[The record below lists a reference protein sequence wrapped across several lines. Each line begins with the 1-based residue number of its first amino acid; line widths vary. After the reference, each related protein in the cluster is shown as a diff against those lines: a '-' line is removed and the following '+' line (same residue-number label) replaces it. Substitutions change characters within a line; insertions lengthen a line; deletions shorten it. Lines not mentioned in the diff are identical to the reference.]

1 MDREISTGYQSYTK
15 SYRHPMKAGEKR
27 SRLPLAGV
35 QLVVQYQCVCLENI
49 LPSNIIQTE
58 HDIFR
63 NIYTCTCR
71 LVITSNERE
80 CMNLKENMV
89 GLWEGLDGEK
99 GKDIS
104 CNCI

>member
-1 MDREISTGYQSYTK
+1 
-15 SYRHPMKAGEKR
+15 MKAGEKR
-27 SRLPLAGV
+27 SRLPLPGV

-71 LVITSNERE
+71 LVITSNKRE
-80 CMNLKENMV
+80 CMNSKENMV
-89 GLWEGLDGEK
+89 GLWEGLDGAKRK
-99 GKDIS
+99 GYIL
-104 CNCI
+104 